1 MTIQEFSNLLDFLKT
16 RKHIEYR
23 EEYYIYLSKDLKK
36 GFADP
41 ILKLHYKGEFDYV
54 IPLASYWATID
65 RWNGYWLHDFGFYN
79 NNYEPCEIIFK
90 TQKGEAWKL
99 YDFKN
104 SAMAGRERF
113 APIFKLRNESE
124 TMTKEIRCEE
134 YLPDFNRSRLLLYN
148 ELNDITID

>member
-16 RKHIEYR
+16 RKQIKYR

-36 GFADP
+36 GFADT
-41 ILKLHYKGEFDYV
+41 ILKPHSKGEFDYV

-65 RWNGYWLHDFGFYN
+65 KWNGYWLHDFGFYDN
-79 NNYEPCEIIFK
+79 CYNPCEIIFK

-99 YDFKN
+99 YDLKD
-104 SAMAGRERF
+104 SVIAGTERF

-124 TMTKEIRCEE
+124 TMTKEICCEE
-134 YLPDFNRSRLLLYN
+134 YLPDFNKSLILLYN
-148 ELNDITID
+148 ELNDITC